1 MREKTPGFKLYL
13 GYTSNQI
20 SCGNREVIR
29 FLVQHKLVDAIVTS
43 AGGIEEDFI
52 KCLAPTVLGD
62 FHLDGRML
70 RKKGLNRIG
79 NLIMP
84 NNNYC
89 DFEDFLLPI
98 LDECLAKQQ
107 KENFVWTPRKL
118 IKFLGEKINNES
130 SVYYWAAKHDIP
142 VYCPAITDGSI
153 GDMLYFHDIKR
164 GGFIL
169 DIVQDIRHLNESAV
183 RAAMTGAI
191 LLGGGTMKHHILNA
205 NMMRNG
211 CDYAVYVN
219 TGLEYD
225 GSDSGAAPEEA
236 LSWGKIKS
244 SAKPVKVHMEASI
257 AFPLIVA
264 HTFAPHVYAKQQR
277 KAAEESTQ

>member
-1 MREKTPGFKLYL
+1 M
-13 GYTSNQI
+13 
-20 SCGNREVIR
+20 
-29 FLVQHKLVDAIVTS
+29 QHKLVDAIVTS

-52 KCLAPTVLGD
+52 KCLAPTILGD

-89 DFEDFLLPI
+89 DFEDFLMPL
-98 LDECLAKQQ
+98 LDECWEKQQ
-107 KENFVWTPRKL
+107 KEAFVWSPHKFIR
-118 IKFLGEKINNES
+118 FLGEKINNED
-130 SVYYWAAKHDIP
+130 SVYYWAAKNDIP

-153 GDMLYFHDIKR
+153 GDMLYFHDIKK

-183 RAAMTGAI
+183 RASMTGVL

-211 CDYAVYVN
+211 TDFAVYIN

-236 LSWGKIKS
+236 LSWGKIKA

-257 AFPLIVA
+257 ALPLLVA
-264 HTFAPHVYAKQQR
+264 HTFAPFVHAR
-277 KAAEESTQ
+277 RAASEA